1 MKNNSRFS
9 SSRSNS
15 KIKLWRINN
24 RKLKGDEVEKY
35 NGEITGDEFPVT
47 VIMDG
52 YELGVNGQGNIVRK
66 GEQISKI
73 ESYVGYYADMDA
85 DGTVDGIIYADLA
98 IGGSGIRGS
107 NENGTYEIPKKE
119 IKDLKEYYISQTN
132 YSGTFGEKSSNI
144 TDI

>member
-1 MKNNSRFS
+1 
-9 SSRSNS
+9 
-15 KIKLWRINN
+15 
-24 RKLKGDEVEKY
+24 
-35 NGEITGDEFPVT
+35 
-47 VIMDG
+47 MDG

-98 IGGSGIRGS
+98 IGGSGIWNPSGNS
-107 NENGTYEIPKKE
+107 WAASGKNGAYEIPKKE